1 MEEPEAVAQEV
12 KFEEKPDA
20 GTAGAAEAVLAQQE
34 DEGRLVSKQHGVFL
48 DLPKKPLL
56 GQRRPPCGKYEFAIN
71 GGCWVRPG
79 EAPPPCGSV
88 LYEWNNGCYSPTFTP
103 PRSPTAEQP

>member
-20 GTAGAAEAVLAQQE
+20 GTAGAAEAVFAQQE

-48 DLPKKPLL
+48 DLPKKPLP
-56 GQRRPPCGKYEFAIN
+56 GQRRPPCGKYESEIS
-71 GGCWVRPG
+71 GGCW
-79 EAPPPCGSV
+79 AFLSHAAPPCGPGI
-88 LYEWNNGCYSPTFTP
+88 YEWKKGCYVPTFETP
-103 PRSPTAEQP
+103 RPSASDPP